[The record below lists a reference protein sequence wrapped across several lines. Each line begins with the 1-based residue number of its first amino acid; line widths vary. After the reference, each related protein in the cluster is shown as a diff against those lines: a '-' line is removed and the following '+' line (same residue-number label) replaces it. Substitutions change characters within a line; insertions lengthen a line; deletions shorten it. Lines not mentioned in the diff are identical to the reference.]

1 MGNEGVLKMARPI
14 TQRRV
19 TLGNLPN
26 DGMSRFKQLQPRI
39 PVRREKWLSNEV
51 QKCTTSHG
59 VIVKVNACF
68 MFHVEWGFMSYADS
82 VSVSYLSFL
91 AYFSAGLAFLFAF
104 MYVRLTSYKEF
115 ELIRAGNRTAADNL
129 AAGIFSGALSLAVGL
144 LNAAS
149 MSY

>member
-1 MGNEGVLKMARPI
+1 MARPT
-14 TQRRV
+14 TQPRV
-19 TLGNLPN
+19 TPSNLPH
-26 DGMSRFKQLQPRI
+26 DGMSRFKQFQPRI

-68 MFHVEWGFMSYADS
+68 MFHVEWGFMNYADF

-104 MYVRLTSYKEF
+104 MYVYVRLTPYKEF